1 MDHLALQ
8 IPRTPHRPGSVV
20 TMLGPYL
27 VLGATGN
34 QGGFVTRA
42 LLKAGAEVRA
52 LTRNPAGAAAQAL
65 AAQGAQVVPGDMEDI
80 GSLVTAAQGVSGIFS
95 VQNFWDCGLEN
106 EVRWGK
112 NVLTA
117 AQDVGRPHVI
127 YSSGWGA
134 QQPEGVPAIAGK
146 AELEAALRSS
156 GLPYTI
162 LRPGLFM
169 DDFLG
174 ASLPFSP
181 SLQRILRSHRRW
193 VGRMFLQVI
202 RSVMPPT
209 QPLPLLA
216 LEDVGRTVAAIWANP
231 TPYPSQTLALAGS
244 NDPTEEA
251 LRVWTERTGQKVHGL
266 PGLSWGMQ
274 IGHPQMARLLHWLS
288 VHQDSG
294 SNDLPANLQTFDWW
308 LTEYVRTYT

>member
-1 MDHLALQ
+1 M
-8 IPRTPHRPGSVV
+8 
-20 TMLGPYL
+20 TMAGPYL

-34 QGGFVTRA
+34 QGGYVARA
-42 LLKAGAEVRA
+42 LLKAGAKVRA
-52 LTRNPAGAAAQAL
+52 FTRNPASAAAQAL

-80 GSLVTAAQGVSGIFS
+80 GSLVTAAQGVAGIFS
-95 VQNFWDCGLEN
+95 VQNFWDCGLEK

-181 SLQRILRSHRRW
+181 GLQRILRSHRRW

-216 LEDVGRTVAAIWANP
+216 LEDVGHTVAAIWA
-231 TPYPSQTLALAGS
+231 TPDPYLGQTLTLAGS
-244 NDPTEEA
+244 NDSVEEV
-251 LRVWTERTGQKVHGL
+251 LRVWTERTGRIVHHI
-266 PGLSWGMQ
+266 PGMTAALQ
-274 IGHPQMARLLHWLS
+274 IGHPEMAKLLHWLS
-288 VHQDSG
+288 MHEDRLSA
-294 SNDLPANLQTFDWW
+294 SLPVPLQFFDEW
-308 LTEYVRTYT
+308 LKYHITLHSIPSEV

>member
-1 MDHLALQ
+1 MGQLALQ
-8 IPRTPHRPGSVV
+8 IPRTSRRPGSVM
-20 TMLGPYL
+20 TMPGPYL

-34 QGGFVTRA
+34 QGGYVARA

-52 LTRNPAGAAAQAL
+52 FTRNPASAAAQAL
-65 AAQGAQVVPGDMEDI
+65 AAQGASVMPGDMEDI
-80 GSLVTAAQGVSGIFS
+80 GSLVTAAQGVTGIFS

-117 AQDVGRPHVI
+117 AQDVGHPHVI

-202 RSVMPPT
+202 RSVMPPN

-216 LEDVGRTVAAIWANP
+216 LEDVGHTVAAIWT
-231 TPYPSQTLALAGS
+231 TPDPYLDQTLTLAGS
-244 NDPTEEA
+244 NDPTEKVI
-251 LRVWTERTGQKVHGL
+251 RIWTERTGQKVHRL
-266 PGLSWGMQ
+266 PGMSWGIQ
-274 IGHPQMARLLHWLS
+274 IGHPQMAKLLHWLS
-288 VHQDSG
+288 AHEDAVST
-294 SNDLPANLQTFDWW
+294 DLPVSLCPFSQW
-308 LTEYVRTYT
+308 LVTYSGGPV

>member
-1 MDHLALQ
+1 M
-8 IPRTPHRPGSVV
+8 
-20 TMLGPYL
+20 TMPGPYL

-34 QGGFVTRA
+34 QGGYVARS

-52 LTRNPAGAAAQAL
+52 FTRNPASAAAQAL
-65 AAQGAQVVPGDMEDI
+65 AAQGVQVMPGDMEDI
-80 GSLVTAAQGVSGIFS
+80 GSLVTAAQGVAGIFS

-117 AQDVGRPHVI
+117 AQDVGRPHMI

-202 RSVMPPT
+202 RSVMPPA

-231 TPYPSQTLALAGS
+231 TPYLSQTLALAGS
-244 NDPTEEA
+244 NDPTEEV
-251 LRVWTERTGQKVHGL
+251 LRVWTERTGHAVHRL
-266 PGLSWGMQ
+266 PGISWGMQ
-274 IGHPQMARLLHWLS
+274 IGHPQMAALLHWLS
-288 VHQDSG
+288 MHEDRVS
-294 SNDLPANLQTFDWW
+294 SSLPAPLQPFDEW
-308 LTEYVRTYT
+308 LTISLSSGISE